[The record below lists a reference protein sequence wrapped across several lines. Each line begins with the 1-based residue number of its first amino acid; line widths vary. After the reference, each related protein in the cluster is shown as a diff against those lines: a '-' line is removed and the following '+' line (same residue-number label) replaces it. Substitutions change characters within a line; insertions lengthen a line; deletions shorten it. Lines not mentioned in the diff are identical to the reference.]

1 MATLKVSDSVP
12 APSDDAEQLRT
23 AFEGWGTNEDLIIS
37 ILAHRSA
44 EQHNPKIFLSFHIR
58 VKEKNLK

>member
-23 AFEGWGTNEDLIIS
+23 AFEGIIVS
-37 ILAHRSA
+37 
-44 EQHNPKIFLSFHIR
+44 
-58 VKEKNLK
+58 